1 MSQGSKYRLC
11 CLVLAV
17 LLLVAPLA
25 RAAEVDFRQ
34 GRLVPIVSRSLVHS
48 RNLPRVHTVRP
59 GEYLFKIARQYDVAV
74 NDIIRANSLKSKTIH
89 PGQKLLIPGR
99 NRVVTLS
106 SERIAAGIYYYKGK
120 IIKISESELDLLARL
135 VHAEARGES
144 FQGKVAVAA
153 VVLNRVISE
162 QFPDSVKE
170 VILQKTKGTYQFS
183 PVQDGAINL
192 PANREAYEAVRKA
205 LEGYDPT
212 EGSLYFYNP
221 QIATDNWIKTLPTST
236 TIGNHVFAR

>member
-1 MSQGSKYRLC
+1 MNQGSKYRLC

-17 LLLVAPLA
+17 LLLATPLA
-25 RAAEVDFRQ
+25 MAAEVDFRE
-34 GRLVPIVSRSLVHS
+34 GRLVPIVSRSLALS
-48 RNLPRVHTVRP
+48 RNLPRVHTVRS
-59 GEYLFKIARQYDVAV
+59 GEYLLKIARQYNVTV
-74 NDIIRANSLKSKTIH
+74 SDIITANRLKSKIIH
-89 PGQKLLIPGR
+89 PGQKLYIPGK
-99 NRVVTLS
+99 NRLLLLR
-106 SERIAAGIYYYKGK
+106 SERMAAGIYYYKGK
-120 IIKISESELDLLARL
+120 VIRMSESELDLLARL

-162 QFPDSVKE
+162 QFPDSIKE
-170 VILQKTKGTYQFS
+170 VILQKTRGTYQFS

-205 LEGYDPT
+205 LDGYDPT